1 MLSSWSRGS
10 AAARGSSGASLL
22 AWRFPHKK
30 TFCECLRSAFGFGA
44 SGLSCASASGASRR
58 STKRRAYGG
67 PGLGANALRVPA
79 VYLAHAF
86 LAFLTI
92 AAIHGMNNLRNCNDP
107 DR

>member
-1 MLSSWSRGS
+1 MAGQD
-10 AAARGSSGASLL
+10 
-22 AWRFPHKK
+22 
-30 TFCECLRSAFGFGA
+30 
-44 SGLSCASASGASRR
+44 
-58 STKRRAYGG
+58 
-67 PGLGANALRVPA
+67 LGRTRA